1 MENPDAPRV
10 TSGPSTLACLVSPF
24 ACARYYAG
32 SAVSSGASSLG
43 ETYEGAVRATGEA
56 AAEPLRQVGTISIA
70 VAVALGFL
78 ALIVVTLAI
87 WYVVR

>member
-1 MENPDAPRV
+1 MENPDRV
-10 TSGPSTLACLVSPF
+10 AGSGPASTLACALSPF

-32 SAVSSGASSLG
+32 AAASSLG
-43 ETYEGAVRATGEA
+43 ESYEGAVRATGEA

-78 ALIVVTLAI
+78 AIIVLALVV
-87 WYVVR
+87 WYFLR

>member
-1 MENPDAPRV
+1 VESPERV
-10 TSGPSTLACLVSPF
+10 AGTGPASALACALSPF

-32 SAVSSGASSLG
+32 SAASSAASSIG

-78 ALIVVTLAI
+78 ALIVLTLAI

>member
-1 MENPDAPRV
+1 MENPDRV
-10 TSGPSTLACLVSPF
+10 ASGPGTLACVISPF
-24 ACARYYAG
+24 ACAQYYAG
-32 SAVSSGASSLG
+32 TAVNSATTSFG

-78 ALIVVTLAI
+78 ALIVLVLVV
-87 WYVVR
+87 WYFFR